1 MNKPDLKNCSTEE
14 LFEELESREGV
25 LKFCPGPY
33 QLYDIFPKYGAPPL
47 VEAGARLRVVAVRV
61 NESVKKRKQEVFHEH
76 RERGTNERAEDRH
89 SPVMP
94 SVLRTLTSPLF
105 LVSVALGVL
114 LAHFVIGPLIFG

>member
-1 MNKPDLKNCSTEE
+1 MYKPNLKNCYTEE

-25 LKFCPGPY
+25 QKFYAGPY

-47 VEAGARLRVVAVRV
+47 VEAGARLRIVATHV
-61 NESVKKRKQEVFHEH
+61 NESAKKRRQDVLHEQ
-76 RERGTNERAEDRH
+76 RERSANERSTDRH

-94 SVLRTLTSPLF
+94 SVLRTLKSPLF

>member
-25 LKFCPGPY
+25 QKFYAGPY

-61 NESVKKRKQEVFHEH
+61 NESAKKRKQDVLHEQCK
-76 RERGTNERAEDRH
+76 RRASKQAEDRNR
-89 SPVMP
+89 PVMP

>member
-1 MNKPDLKNCSTEE
+1 MYKPNLKNCSTEE

-25 LKFCPGPY
+25 QAFYAGPY

-47 VEAGARLRVVAVRV
+47 VGAGVRLRVVAVHV
-61 NESVKKRKQEVFHEH
+61 NESAKKRRQDVLHEQ
-76 RERGTNERAEDRH
+76 RERSANERSTDRH

-94 SVLRTLTSPLF
+94 SALRTLTSPLF

-114 LAHFVIGPLIFG
+114 LAHFVIGPLIFS

>member
-1 MNKPDLKNCSTEE
+1 MYKPNLKNFSTEE

-25 LKFCPGPY
+25 QAFYAGPY
-33 QLYDIFPKYGAPPL
+33 QPYDIFPKYGAPPL
-47 VEAGARLRVVAVRV
+47 VEAGARLRVVAVHV
-61 NESVKKRKQEVFHEH
+61 NESAKKRRQDVLHEQ
-76 RERGTNERAEDRH
+76 RERSANERSTDRH

-94 SVLRTLTSPLF
+94 SVLRTLKSPLF